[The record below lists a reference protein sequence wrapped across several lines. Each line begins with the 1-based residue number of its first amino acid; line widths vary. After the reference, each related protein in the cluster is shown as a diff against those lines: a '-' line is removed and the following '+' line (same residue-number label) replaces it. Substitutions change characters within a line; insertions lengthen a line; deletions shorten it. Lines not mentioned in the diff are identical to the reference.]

1 MEGSYYTIPIT
12 FDELQFRDG
21 KDNDYAKLGVYT
33 SAQLRS
39 PEPGVALNHNW
50 TLTSPTPIVEIPRI
64 TLRTQ
69 PDAVTLIVEP
79 PTEITIGVAFSVV
92 CKVTTGSAPL
102 SRQLVTLNMS
112 TSSIGGAVVS
122 AFTFLQNLDAPQ
134 NTPPSVAAVTPALY
148 ESSTSARSGQD
159 GYARIYGVLKSG
171 VNGATIREYYPS
183 CVYAAMA

>member
-39 PEPGVALNHNW
+39 PEPGVTLNHNW

-79 PTEITIGVAFSVV
+79 PTEITIRVAFSVV

-112 TSSIGGAVVS
+112 TSSTGI
-122 AFTFLQNLDAPQ
+122 TFLQNLYAPQ

-148 ESSTSARSGQD
+148 ESSMSARSGQD

-171 VNGATIREYYPS
+171 VNGATIREYCPS